1 MHFRTAEPTDIPALL
16 QLYLDVARHGDFTRT
31 VEEISVGYVQ
41 DFVSRSLAEGLII
54 VAENPNHAN
63 ALVGE
68 IHAVKPDSGQSKHV
82 LRDLTIAIHPSFQR
96 KGLGKTMLRIFLEEV
111 MHHRPDVGKV
121 ELAVNESNTS
131 ALALFQAFE
140 FLIEGRLE
148 MHRRNPD
155 KSYEAEIPMG
165 WQNPTFEFDQS

>member
-1 MHFRTAEPTDIPALL
+1 MHFRTAEPKDIPALL
-16 QLYLDVARHGDFTRT
+16 QLYLNVAQLGNFART

-41 DFVSRSLAEGLII
+41 DFVSRSLQEGLII
-54 VAENPNHAN
+54 VAENPDQPNE
-63 ALVGE
+63 LVGE
-68 IHAVKPDSGQSKHV
+68 IHATKPDSGSSKHV
-82 LRDLTIAIHPSFQR
+82 LRDLTIAVHPSFQQ

-111 MHHRPDVGKV
+111 MHHRQDVGKV
-121 ELAVNESNTS
+121 ELVVNESNAN
-131 ALALFQAFE
+131 ALKLFQSFE

-165 WQNPTFEFDQS
+165 WQNPTFEFDQ